1 MAGRTEQRPHVAHI
15 DKSLCDRSAACCVKR
30 ICPRDAV
37 VPDAEAPA
45 PERTGHGLTKLRGML
60 KMGHEYQWKVD
71 ESRCSGCLLCAP
83 YCPHHAIVPKERGQ
97 AA

>member
-1 MAGRTEQRPHVAHI
+1 MSARPVAHI
-15 DKSLCDRSAACCVKR
+15 DQSTCDGCSNCTVSR

-37 VPDAEAPA
+37 VLDPA
-45 PERTGHGLTKLRGML
+45 GVGPSESGGHSLSRLRSL
-60 KMGHEYQWKVD
+60 LSKRQVHAWKVK

-83 YCPHHAIVPKERGQ
+83 YCPHQAVVPRERGR